1 MDTIQC
7 RKCGCIKPQ
16 DEFIKAKGLPSTLC
30 KVCNRAA
37 TKQRYKNMM
46 SSPER
51 KEDRL
56 DKKRG
61 YGKKWYHTRKED
73 PEFRKMRADWHKN
86 ERKTNPIYNMKYRIR
101 VRTRAFL
108 ATKGLKKDFK
118 TQEMLGC
125 DWITLYKHL
134 ESQFKDGM
142 SWENR
147 NLWEIDHIIELQTA
161 NTLEEIY
168 KLGHYTNLQPLWQAD
183 NVRKGGI
190 TRRNMKK

>member
-7 RKCGCIKPQ
+7 RKCGCIKLQ
-16 DEFIKAKGLPSTLC
+16 DEFIKAKGLASTLC

-37 TKQRYKNMM
+37 TNQRYKNMM

-73 PEFRKMRADWHKN
+73 PEFQKMRADWHEN
-86 ERKTNPIYNMKYRIR
+86 ERKTNPIYNMKLRIR
-101 VRTRAFL
+101 GRTRAFL

-118 TQEMLGC
+118 TQKMLGC

-183 NVRKGGI
+183 NVKKGGI
-190 TRRNMKK
+190 TRKNMKK